1 MRHYTTPKGL
11 RPRRGTLATDSIA
24 ICYTICMAKVE
35 DALRDLAAEHEGL
48 FTAKEAEAAGVAR
61 TLVVQLAHRGRL
73 ERVAQG
79 LYRFPS
85 WPTTGLQQYHEA
97 VLWPRAHRELA
108 YALVSHDSALELYNL
123 THLNPGVVH
132 VTLPP
137 KTRISRPQPAWLR
150 LHFADVAQNDR
161 AWEQGI
167 PIVSVPRAIEDAA
180 PIHGIEIVRRAIS
193 EARERRLLR
202 EDELQRLVNKFGSE
216 VLDPYIAG

>member
-1 MRHYTTPKGL
+1 MQ
-11 RPRRGTLATDSIA
+11 TDNIA

-61 TLVVQLAHRGRL
+61 ALVVQLAHRGRL
-73 ERVAQG
+73 DRVAQG

-85 WPTTGLQQYHEA
+85 WPTTGFQQYHEA

-108 YALVSHDSALELYNL
+108 YALISHDSALELYNL
-123 THLNPGVVH
+123 TQLNPGAVH

-150 LHFADVAQNDR
+150 LHFADVAENDR
-161 AWEQGI
+161 TWEQGI
-167 PIVSVPRAIEDAA
+167 PIVSVPRAIEDVA
-180 PIHGIEIVRRAIS
+180 PVHGIDIVHRAVS

-202 EDELQRLVNKFGSE
+202 EDELQRLVDKFGRE
-216 VLDPYIAG
+216 VLEPYIAG